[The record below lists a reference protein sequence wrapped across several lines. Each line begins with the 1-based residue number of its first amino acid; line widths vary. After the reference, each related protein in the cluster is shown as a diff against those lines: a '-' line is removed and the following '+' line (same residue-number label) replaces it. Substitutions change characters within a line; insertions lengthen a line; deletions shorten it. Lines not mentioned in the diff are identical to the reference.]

1 MNSPETLFPRRH
13 TRTVRVGSIAIG
25 SDHAIS
31 VQSMTTTPTDDVQ
44 ATVAQVTR
52 LAEAG
57 AAIVRL
63 AVPTMAAAKALRAV
77 CDQTDVPLVADIH
90 FNARLALAAL
100 EAGVAKIRLNPGN
113 VPVADDLY
121 RVIDEAGRRGTAI
134 RIGVNSGSVMPRD
147 ESDTRRHGPREI
159 AERMVSAAC
168 SYLEQFESRSFR
180 DIVLSLKGSDVPT
193 TVWAYRRMAEACDYP
208 LHLGI
213 TAAGPREEAVL
224 KSAAG
229 LGALLAEGLGDT
241 LRVSITGDPVT
252 EVHVGRRLLEVM
264 GLAPLGGVEIISCPT
279 CGRCEVDLTSLAAR
293 LYEATRDIHRPLTVA
308 VMGCVVNGP
317 GEAREAD
324 LGVAAGRGF
333 GVFFRHGQTTGEKVP
348 QDQLFE
354 RMMSE
359 IRRLTA
365 T

>member
-1 MNSPETLFPRRH
+1 MSHCEPLFPRRR
-13 TRTVRVGSIAIG
+13 TRTVRVASVLIG
-25 SDHAIS
+25 SDHPVS
-31 VQSMTTTPTDDVQ
+31 VQSMITVPAENVE
-44 ATVAQVTR
+44 AAVAQIVR

-57 AAIVRL
+57 AQLVRL
-63 AVPTMAAAKALRAV
+63 AVPTPAAAKALRAV
-77 CDQTDVPLVADIH
+77 CDRSPVPLVADIH
-90 FNARLALAAL
+90 FNARLALAAM
-100 EAGVAKIRLNPGN
+100 EAGAAKIRINPGN
-113 VPVADDLY
+113 IPVADDLY

-147 ESDTRRHGPREI
+147 RHDARQHTPQEI
-159 AERMVSAAC
+159 ARRMVEAAR
-168 SYLEQFESRSFR
+168 SYLDLFERRSFR

-229 LGALLAEGLGDT
+229 LGALLAEGIGDT
-241 LRVSITGDPVT
+241 LRISITGDPVN

-264 GLAPLGGVEIISCPT
+264 GLAPLAGVEIISCPT
-279 CGRCEVDLTSLAAR
+279 CGRCEVDLTSLAEK
-293 LYEATRDIHRPLTVA
+293 LYEATRSIRKPLRVA

-333 GVFFRHGQTTGEKVP
+333 GVFFRHGQTTGEKIP
-348 QDQLFE
+348 QDHLFE
-354 RMMSE
+354 RTLDE

-365 T
+365 S